1 MIKLNLD
8 FETYSEADLK
18 RVGTRHY
25 AEHPTTEALM
35 LAWAVGDDPVEIWD
49 IARGE
54 YMPCELQKVLTQPNT
69 LISAFNATFER
80 LIMENCI
87 GWTIPAEQFRCSM
100 VRAYGLSFSGS
111 LDMVAQQFGLG
122 VSKDPRG
129 QALIRRFSMP
139 QPSSRKVG
147 RWTWENDP
155 EGWEEF
161 KQYCMQDVEVE
172 RALMK
177 KLECYDYPEIEWDY
191 YALDQKINDRGVPID
206 RKLVEAAVSI
216 AAQEKKILLAKM
228 REITG
233 LSNPNSGQQLQAWL
247 REQGLDLP
255 DMTKETI
262 AKVLEGL

>member
-1 MIKLNLD
+1 
-8 FETYSEADLK
+8 
-18 RVGTRHY
+18 
-25 AEHPTTEALM
+25 
-35 LAWAVGDDPVEIWD
+35 
-49 IARGE
+49 
-54 YMPCELQKVLTQPNT
+54 
-69 LISAFNATFER
+69 
-80 LIMENCI
+80 
-87 GWTIPAEQFRCSM
+87 
-100 VRAYGLSFSGS
+100 
-111 LDMVAQQFGLG
+111 
-122 VSKDPRG
+122 
-129 QALIRRFSMP
+129 MP

-262 AKVLEGL
+262 AKALEGL